1 MNLQKQLTLALLLLA
16 LVPSALIS
24 VFAFRQVNQVDQ
36 LWASAGLEEAL
47 TSSVAVAKQSLARM
61 GTDLDYAAGPLAG
74 RWQDRAPDFRADE
87 AERRYVARFLRD
99 VGLDFVHVYA
109 PDGDGWRLESAAYP
123 ESVVVAQEVDL
134 APEIATL
141 APSGG
146 LLQSAGGAFAQVRA
160 VAGGRR
166 VAVGYL
172 LAPDFFGRLS
182 ELQLGLGTYRAVTVY
197 ARVFRTY
204 LVVVLAVTLLVVAG
218 LALLA
223 ASLLSR
229 RLAGPVALLS
239 EQLRGMKPQ
248 APQRVGTP
256 AHATPE
262 VRELA
267 EVINQWAAELQR
279 AERVAGSAQVARQV
293 AHEIKNSLSTL
304 EYATVSL
311 EDGLA
316 RMPEAGR
323 RAAAES
329 LAAMSK
335 EFQVLKE
342 MAETFSLL
350 GRMAEPL
357 IASPIDVNALLASV
371 RAPYA
376 KAEVRVE
383 LDLEE
388 GLPPVLGDERALRR
402 VLTNLVKNSIEAQG
416 AGAAG
421 EAGAVPPAAALVI
434 RSRREGAAVRIDVAD
449 RGPGIAPD
457 VLARVFDP
465 GFSTKREPG
474 SGFGL
479 FLARSVA
486 EQHGGSIV
494 LDSAPG
500 AGTTASLRLPVAAGA
515 PAPA

>member
-16 LVPSALIS
+16 LVPSTLVS
-24 VFAFRQVNQVDQ
+24 VFAFRQVLQVDQ

-47 TSSVAVAKQSLARM
+47 ASSVNVAKQSLTRM
-61 GTDLDYAAGPLAG
+61 AADLDYAAGPLTG
-74 RWQDRAPDFRADE
+74 RWLDRAPDFRTDE
-87 AERRYVARFLRD
+87 AERRYVGRFLRD

-109 PDGDGWRLESAAYP
+109 PAGDGYRLESAVYP
-123 ESVVVAQEVDL
+123 ESTLVTHDVDL
-134 APEIATL
+134 AAEIAAL
-141 APSGG
+141 APAAGP
-146 LLQSAGGAFAQVRA
+146 LQSASGAFAQVRE

-172 LAPDFFGRLS
+172 LQPDFFGRLS

-204 LVVVLAVTLLVVAG
+204 LIVVLAVTLLVVAG

-223 ASLLSR
+223 ANLLSR
-229 RLAGPVALLS
+229 RLAGPVTLLS
-239 EQLRGMKPQ
+239 RQLRDMKPQ
-248 APQRVGTP
+248 APQRVATP

-316 RMPEAGR
+316 RMSEAER
-323 RAAAES
+323 RSAAES

-357 IASPIDVNALLASV
+357 IASPIDVNGLLASV

-376 KAEVRVE
+376 KAEVSVE
-383 LDLEE
+383 LDLEA

-402 VLTNLVKNSIEAQG
+402 VLTNLVKNAIEAQ
-416 AGAAG
+416 AAG
-421 EAGAVPPAAALVI
+421 AALVI
-434 RSRREGAAVRIDVAD
+434 RSRRESGAVRIEVAD
-449 RGPGIAPD
+449 RGPGIAPE

-479 FLARSVA
+479 FLARSVV

-494 LDSAPG
+494 LESAPG
-500 AGTTASLRLPVAAGA
+500 AGTTASLRLPAA
-515 PAPA
+515 PAGPPPA

>member
-1 MNLQKQLTLALLLLA
+1 
-16 LVPSALIS
+16 
-24 VFAFRQVNQVDQ
+24 
-36 LWASAGLEEAL
+36 
-47 TSSVAVAKQSLARM
+47 
-61 GTDLDYAAGPLAG
+61 
-74 RWQDRAPDFRADE
+74 
-87 AERRYVARFLRD
+87 
-99 VGLDFVHVYA
+99 
-109 PDGDGWRLESAAYP
+109 
-123 ESVVVAQEVDL
+123 
-134 APEIATL
+134 
-141 APSGG
+141 
-146 LLQSAGGAFAQVRA
+146 
-160 VAGGRR
+160 
-166 VAVGYL
+166 
-172 LAPDFFGRLS
+172 
-182 ELQLGLGTYRAVTVY
+182 
-197 ARVFRTY
+197 
-204 LVVVLAVTLLVVAG
+204 
-218 LALLA
+218 
-223 ASLLSR
+223 
-229 RLAGPVALLS
+229 
-239 EQLRGMKPQ
+239 
-248 APQRVGTP
+248 
-256 AHATPE
+256 
-262 VRELA
+262 
-267 EVINQWAAELQR
+267 
-279 AERVAGSAQVARQV
+279 
-293 AHEIKNSLSTL
+293 
-304 EYATVSL
+304 VSL

-402 VLTNLVKNSIEAQG
+402 VLTNLVKNAIEAQG

-421 EAGAVPPAAALVI
+421 EGGAAPPAAAPPAAALVI
-434 RSRREGAAVRIDVAD
+434 RSRREGAAVRIEVAD

>member
-1 MNLQKQLTLALLLLA
+1 VNLQKQLSLALLLLA

-24 VFAFRQVNQVDQ
+24 VFAFRQVLQVDQ

-47 TSSVAVAKQSLARM
+47 ASSVTVAKQSLTRM
-61 GTDLDYAAGPLAG
+61 STDLDYAAGPLTG
-74 RWQDRAPDFRADE
+74 RWLDRAPDFRTDA

-109 PDGDGWRLESAAYP
+109 PDGDGYRLESMVYP
-123 ESVVVAQEVDL
+123 ESTLVTHDVDL
-134 APEIATL
+134 AAEIAALEPT
-141 APSGG
+141 AGP
-146 LLQSAGGAFAQVRA
+146 LQSASGAFAQVRD

-172 LAPDFFGRLS
+172 LQPDFFGRLS

-204 LVVVLAVTLLVVAG
+204 LIVVLAVALLLVAG

-223 ASLLSR
+223 AGLLSR

-239 EQLRGMKPQ
+239 GQLREMKPQ
-248 APQRVGTP
+248 APQRVATP

-311 EDGLA
+311 EGGLA
-316 RMPEAGR
+316 HMPQAER
-323 RAAAES
+323 RSAVES

-342 MAETFSLL
+342 MSETFSLL

-357 IASPIDVNALLASV
+357 IASPLDVNGLLASV
-371 RAPYA
+371 RAPYTQA
-376 KAEVRVE
+376 DVRVD
-383 LDLEE
+383 LDLEP

-402 VLTNLVKNSIEAQG
+402 VLTNLVKNAIEAQG
-416 AGAAG
+416 GGGAAG
-421 EAGAVPPAAALVI
+421 EGAPLGAAALVI
-434 RSRREGAAVRIDVAD
+434 RSRRDGAAVRIEVAD
-449 RGPGIAPD
+449 RGPGIAPE

-479 FLARSVA
+479 FLARSVV

-494 LDSAPG
+494 LESAPS
-500 AGTTASLRLPVAAGA
+500 AGTTASIRLPAAPA
-515 PAPA
+515 VPAPA